1 METVCERLRRFRTTI
16 HVPKLTQSEF
26 GSLLGK
32 GRDEIGNWEY
42 GRTSP
47 DESDRMLICHV
58 FGLRRQWLDTG
69 EGEPYDDANL
79 TPRLTRVLRT
89 NPALEQMLRSS
100 LDLLTADDWR
110 ILNDLVTRIVQRS
123 EKE

>member
-1 METVCERLRRFRTTI
+1 MKDRIRQIRKEAG
-16 HVPKLTQSEF
+16 LTQAEF
-26 GSLLGK
+26 AETLGAT
-32 GRDEIGNWEY
+32 RPMV
-42 GRTSP
+42 TSYEVGAVVP
-47 DESDRMLICHV
+47 PPPMVELICYKYSV
-58 FGLRRQWLDTG
+58 RRDWLLTG

-89 NPALEQMLRSS
+89 NPALENMLRSS

-110 ILNDLVTRIVQRS
+110 ILNDMVARIVSRK